1 MSRRTERV
9 NELLRQE
16 ISDLLLRDLRD
27 PRLDGLISITQV
39 EVSPDLSNARVM
51 VSVMSET
58 ATPGDALKALNSAA
72 GFLHKELVHR
82 LEMRRV
88 PFLTFHLDTS
98 IGDGAVVLA
107 HLDQVIK
114 GEDQDSPK
122 S

>member
-16 ISDLLLRDLRD
+16 ISDLLLRELRD

-122 S
+122 I

>member
-9 NELLRQE
+9 SELIRQE
-16 ISDLLLRDLRD
+16 ISDLLLREIRD
-27 PRLDGLISITQV
+27 PRLDGLISITRV
-39 EVSPDLSNARVM
+39 EASPDLYNARIF

-58 ATPGDALKALNSAA
+58 ASPDDALKALNSAA

-98 IGDGAVVLA
+98 IEDGAAVLA
-107 HLDQVIK
+107 HLDEVIK
-114 GEDQDSPK
+114 GQDRESQ
-122 S
+122 SS

>member
-9 NELLRQE
+9 SELLRQE
-16 ISDLLLRDLRD
+16 ISELLLRDLRD

-58 ATPGDALKALNSAA
+58 AAPGDALKALNSAA

-114 GEDQDSPK
+114 SEDQDPLK
-122 S
+122 N